1 MNDLEQ
7 EWMNFTEYNDYAVV
21 KNTNASI
28 DAMPSI
34 TPECSDIYISTK
46 TKICY
51 LNSPLDIFKIYWQLP
66 ILDYHV
72 QSEGIIKKTV
82 KINCEN
88 KEDSDRLD
96 QLIETEIVNNKTV
109 NIYEINKNT
118 NENEGKYKDIR
129 KVTIGISK
137 KDLLNNRKKKKS
149 AFYNCFAIIYRIW
162 YQDKFK
168 EIHLKVFNTGKI
180 EIPGIQ
186 NDDTMYYALEILCK
200 GLTILENREIT
211 YNKHD
216 IQNVLINSNFK
227 CNYFI
232 NRDKLFNILKY
243 KYNIHSLYDACSYPG
258 IQCKYY
264 YNSNNNGICTCS
276 TKCGFKEKSNIKNK
290 DVRCTEVSFMIFR
303 TGSVLIV
310 GHCDEYVLIYIYNF
324 LKNILLTEFDKI
336 NIAVENDIH
345 AKKTKK
351 TKLKKKT
358 IMVKTTPPNMCK
370 VI

>member
-1 MNDLEQ
+1 M
-7 EWMNFTEYNDYAVV
+7 
-21 KNTNASI
+21 
-28 DAMPSI
+28 
-34 TPECSDIYISTK
+34 
-46 TKICY
+46 
-51 LNSPLDIFKIYWQLP
+51 DIFKIYWKIP
-66 ILDYHV
+66 ILNYHI

-88 KEDSDRLD
+88 KEESDRLD
-96 QLIETEIVNNKTV
+96 QLIKNTIANNETINVH
-109 NIYEINKNT
+109 EINKNT

-162 YQDKFK
+162 YKDAFK
-168 EIHLKVFNTGKI
+168 EIHLKIFNTGKI

-186 NDDTMYYALEILCK
+186 NDETMHYALENLCK
-200 GLTILENREIT
+200 DLSLLTNTEIT
-211 YNKHD
+211 YNKND

-264 YNSNNNGICTCS
+264 YNSNNNGICTCP
-276 TKCGFKEKSNIKNK
+276 TKCGFKEKSNIKK
-290 DVRCTEVSFMIFR
+290 KEVRCTEVSFMIFR
-303 TGSVLIV
+303 TGSILIV
-310 GHCDEYVLIYIYNF
+310 GHCDESILICVYNF
-324 LKNILLTEFDKI
+324 LKNILLTEFDEI
-336 NIAVENDIH
+336 NIAVENDINE
-345 AKKTKK
+345 KKIKK
-351 TKLKKKT
+351 KKLKKKT
-358 IMVKTTPPNMCK
+358 IMVKTTP
-370 VI
+370 VVVV

>member
-1 MNDLEQ
+1 MDDLEQ
-7 EWMNFTEYNDYAVV
+7 EWMNFTEYNDSTVV
-21 KNTNASI
+21 NTTNDSTV
-28 DAMPSI
+28 DNVCSI

-51 LNSPLDIFKIYWQLP
+51 LNCPLDIFKIYWKIP
-66 ILDYHV
+66 ILNYHI

-88 KEDSDRLD
+88 KEDSVRLD
-96 QLIETEIVNNKTV
+96 QLIKNTIANNETINVH
-109 NIYEINKNT
+109 EINKNT

-162 YQDKFK
+162 YKDAFK
-168 EIHLKVFNTGKI
+168 EIHLKIFNTGKI

-186 NDDTMYYALEILCK
+186 NDEMMHYALEKLCK
-200 GLTILENREIT
+200 DLSLLTNTEIT
-211 YNKHD
+211 YNKND

-264 YNSNNNGICTCS
+264 YNSNNNGICTCP
-276 TKCGFKEKSNIKNK
+276 TKCGFKEKSNIKK
-290 DVRCTEVSFMIFR
+290 KEVRCTEVSFMIFR
-303 TGSVLIV
+303 TGSILIV
-310 GHCDEYVLIYIYNF
+310 GHCDESILICVYNF
-324 LKNILLTEFDKI
+324 LKNILLTEFDEI
-336 NIAVENDIH
+336 NIAVENDINE
-345 AKKTKK
+345 KKIKK
-351 TKLKKKT
+351 KKLKKKT
-358 IMVKTTPPNMCK
+358 IMVKTTPA
-370 VI
+370 VVV

>member
-7 EWMNFTEYNDYAVV
+7 EWMNFTEYNE
-21 KNTNASI
+21 NADDLPGHTSKT
-28 DAMPSI
+28 DQPPSI

-51 LNSPLDIFKIYWQLP
+51 LNSAIDIFGLYWLLP
-66 ILDYHV
+66 MLDYHI

-88 KEDSDRLD
+88 KEDTDKLD
-96 QLIETEIVNNKTV
+96 NLIIETSQQNLLIDV
-109 NIYEINKNT
+109 YEINKNT
-118 NENEGKYKDIR
+118 NKNEGKYKDIR
-129 KVTIGISK
+129 KITIGISK

-149 AFYNCFAIIYRIW
+149 AFYNCFAIIYRIL
-162 YQDKFK
+162 YQGTFK
-168 EIHLKVFNTGKI
+168 EIHLKIFNTGKI

-186 NDDTMYYALEILCK
+186 NDGTMHYAVGKMCDILSK
-200 GLTILENREIT
+200 LSNTTIT
-211 YNKHD
+211 YNKDD

-227 CNYFI
+227 CNYYI

-276 TKCGFKEKSNIKNK
+276 PKCGFKEKSNIKQ
-290 DVRCTEVSFMIFR
+290 VEHRCTEVSFMIFR
-303 TGSVLIV
+303 TGSILIV
-310 GHCDEYVLIYIYNF
+310 GHCSESVLFCVYKF
-324 LKNILLTEFDKI
+324 LKNILLAEFGEI
-336 NIAVENDIH
+336 NIAVNDISE
-345 AKKTKK
+345 KKEKK
-351 TKLKKKT
+351 KKLKKKT
-358 IMVKTTPPNMCK
+358 ILVKVHM
-370 VI
+370 

>member
-1 MNDLEQ
+1 MDDLEQ
-7 EWMNFTEYNDYAVV
+7 EWMNFTEYNDSTVV
-21 KNTNASI
+21 NTTNVSTV
-28 DAMPSI
+28 DNVCTI

-51 LNSPLDIFKIYWQLP
+51 LNCPLDIFKIYWKIP
-66 ILDYHV
+66 ILNYHI
-72 QSEGIIKKTV
+72 QTEGIIKKTV

-88 KEDSDRLD
+88 KQDSDRLD
-96 QLIETEIVNNKTV
+96 QLIKNTIANNETINVH
-109 NIYEINKNT
+109 EINKNT

-162 YQDKFK
+162 YKDAFK
-168 EIHLKVFNTGKI
+168 EIHLKIFNTGKI

-186 NDDTMYYALEILCK
+186 NDETMHYALEKLCK
-200 GLTILENREIT
+200 DLSLLTNTEIT
-211 YNKHD
+211 YNKND

-264 YNSNNNGICTCS
+264 YNSNNNGICTCP
-276 TKCGFKEKSNIKNK
+276 TKCGFKEKSNIKK
-290 DVRCTEVSFMIFR
+290 KEVRCTEVSFMIFR
-303 TGSVLIV
+303 TGSILIV
-310 GHCDEYVLIYIYNF
+310 GHCDESILICVYNF
-324 LKNILLTEFDKI
+324 LKNILLTEFDEI
-336 NIAVENDIH
+336 NIAVENDINE
-345 AKKTKK
+345 KKIKK
-351 TKLKKKT
+351 KKLKKKT
-358 IMVKTTPPNMCK
+358 IMVKTTPA
-370 VI
+370 VVV

>member
-1 MNDLEQ
+1 MDDLEQ
-7 EWMNFTEYNDYAVV
+7 EWMNFTEYNDSTVV
-21 KNTNASI
+21 NTTNESTV
-28 DAMPSI
+28 DNVCSI

-51 LNSPLDIFKIYWQLP
+51 LNCPLDIFKIYWKIP
-66 ILDYHV
+66 ILNYHI

-96 QLIETEIVNNKTV
+96 QLIKNTIVNNETINV
-109 NIYEINKNT
+109 HEINKNT

-162 YQDKFK
+162 YKDAFK
-168 EIHLKVFNTGKI
+168 EIHLKIFNTGKI

-186 NDDTMYYALEILCK
+186 NDETMHYALEKLCK
-200 GLTILENREIT
+200 DLTILAEREIT
-211 YNKHD
+211 YNKND

-264 YNSNNNGICTCS
+264 YNSNNNGICTCP
-276 TKCGFKEKSNIKNK
+276 TKCGFKEKSNIKK
-290 DVRCTEVSFMIFR
+290 KEARCTEVSFMIFR
-303 TGSVLIV
+303 TGSILIV
-310 GHCDEYVLIYIYNF
+310 GHCDESVLICVYNF
-324 LKNILLTEFDKI
+324 LKNILLTEFDEI
-336 NIAVENDIH
+336 NIAVENDINE
-345 AKKTKK
+345 KKVKK
-351 TKLKKKT
+351 KKLKKKT
-358 IMVKTTPPNMCK
+358 IMVKTTPA
-370 VI
+370 VVV